1 MRVMGSSAEY
11 QRKYRKTL
19 QGQRMIEKHMYR
31 RRLNRTKQQLKNE
44 ITNIDVELIRL
55 RNKKSQLIKL
65 HNKIENELK
74 KTY

>member
-1 MRVMGSSAEY
+1 
-11 QRKYRKTL
+11 
-19 QGQRMIEKHMYR
+19 MYR